1 MRPSNWTPERDA
13 LLCKLRASDMRRPE
27 ILARINDR
35 FEPKVTVSQ
44 MQERARTISAR
55 RGKRVASKPDGAN
68 TGTRIRT
75 EDAYRAMSDKFAR
88 AGSAVRLQVV
98 EIKAP
103 PRQGIMR
110 GKPPNHAEMVAAKVA
125 MASQARMAVADVGVR
140 GLI

>member
-13 LLCKLRASDMRRPE
+13 LLCKLRASDMPRPE
-27 ILARINDR
+27 ILARINDG
-35 FEPKVTVSQ
+35 FDPKVTVSQ

-75 EDAYRAMSDKFAR
+75 DDAYRAMSDEFAR
-88 AGSAVRLQVV
+88 AGSAVQLQVV

-103 PRQGIMR
+103 ARQGIMR

-125 MASQARMAVADVGVR
+125 QCSQSRRAVGPAFVR
-140 GLI
+140 GLE